1 MLKIK
6 QTRKTLLEI
15 LQAALQAVN
24 GKSAVYKK
32 LQHEDMHE
40 NCSLIAIG
48 KAAQAMT
55 LGAIDALG
63 SKIEDGLV
71 ISKPGHLEHER
82 LEQYG
87 LVGIEGEHPLPGEKS
102 LQAGRQ
108 LLAYLDRLPVDRQLL
123 FLISGGTSSLV
134 DVLRD
139 GIGLDDLRRVNNWLL
154 ASGLGIG
161 SMNRVRKALSVIKGG
176 GLLNYT
182 GTRKIN
188 ALMISD
194 VPEDNPAV
202 IGSGL
207 LSPGENEGAE
217 LAALQLPGWLMG
229 LLPDRS
235 PAQPHT
241 HNLEISIVANLR
253 EARNAA
259 ARRAEELGYK
269 TQLNQAFISSE
280 AETAGRRM
288 ALEML
293 DALPG
298 VYIWGGEPS
307 VELPEN
313 PGRGGRNQHLALAA
327 ATVIEGR
334 EDICFLSAGTDGT
347 DGPGDDAGAIVDGGT
362 LSRANRDGFDAGDA
376 LARADAGTLL
386 AATGDL
392 INTGPTGTNVMDLMI
407 GIKMDLE
414 GAVDG

>member
-1 MLKIK
+1 MQEIK
-6 QTRKTLLEI
+6 QTRKALLEI
-15 LQAALQAVN
+15 LQAALKEVN
-24 GKSAVYKK
+24 GRSAVHKA

-48 KAAQAMT
+48 KAAQAMA
-55 LGAIDALG
+55 LGAVDALG
-63 SKIEDGLV
+63 SKIGDGLV
-71 ISKPGHLEHER
+71 ISKPGHLEPGR
-82 LEQYG
+82 LEQFG
-87 LVGIEGEHPLPGEKS
+87 LVGIEGEHPVPSEKS
-102 LQAGRQ
+102 LEAGHR
-108 LLAYLDRLPVDRQLL
+108 LLAYLEQLPSDRHLL

-134 DVLRD
+134 ELLRD
-139 GIGLDDLRRVNNWLL
+139 GIGLDDLRRVNSWLL

-161 SMNRVRKALSVIKGG
+161 AMNRVRKALSAIKGG
-176 GLLNYT
+176 GLLDFT
-182 GTRKIN
+182 GTRRIT

-194 VPEDNPAV
+194 VPGDDPAV

-207 LSPGENEGAE
+207 LSPGEEGGAE
-217 LAALQLPGWLMG
+217 LESLQLPGWLQDLMPDQ
-229 LLPDRS
+229 LPV
-235 PAQPHT
+235 QPHKPD
-241 HNLEISIVANLR
+241 LKISIVANLR

-259 ARRAEELGYK
+259 ARKAEALEYK
-269 TQLNQAFISSE
+269 TQVNQAFISSE

-288 ALEML
+288 ALELL

-347 DGPGDDAGAIVDGGT
+347 DGPGEDAGGIVDGGT
-362 LSRANRDGFDAGDA
+362 LGRAARDGFDADDS
-376 LARADAGTLL
+376 LARADSGSLL
-386 AATGDL
+386 EATGDL

-407 GIKMDLE
+407 GIKI
-414 GAVDG
+414 AVDS

>member
-1 MLKIK
+1 MQKIK
-6 QTRKTLLEI
+6 QTRKALLDI

-24 GKSAVYKK
+24 GKPAVYNK

-71 ISKPGHLEHER
+71 ISKPGHLEPER
-82 LEQYG
+82 LEPYG

-108 LLAYLDRLPVDRQLL
+108 LLAYLDRLPADRQLL

-134 DVLRD
+134 DVLRN
-139 GIGLDDLRRVNNWLL
+139 GIELDDLRQVNSWLL

-161 SMNRVRKALSVIKGG
+161 SMNRVRKALSAIKGG

-207 LSPGENEGAE
+207 LSPSEDKGAE
-217 LAALQLPGWLMG
+217 LAALQLPDWLMD
-229 LLPDRS
+229 LLPDQS
-235 PAQPHT
+235 PAQSHA

-259 ARRAEELGYK
+259 ARKAEALGYK
-269 TQLNQAFISSE
+269 TQVHQAFISSE
-280 AETAGRRM
+280 AETVGRRM
-288 ALEML
+288 ALELL

-307 VELPEN
+307 VELPDN

-347 DGPGDDAGAIVDGGT
+347 DGPGEDAGAIVDGGT
-362 LSRANRDGFDAGDA
+362 LSRATRDGFDADDA
-376 LARADAGTLL
+376 LTRADAGTLL
-386 AATGDL
+386 AAAGDL

-407 GIKMDLE
+407 GIKMAADS
-414 GAVDG
+414 